1 MERRDRPILAVVVP
15 CYNEEAVFPETRKR
29 LTGVLERLSAAGK
42 IAPESR
48 VYFVDDGSRDATW
61 RLIAEAAAADPRVR
75 GVKLS
80 RNCGHQNALLA
91 GLSQAEGDAIVSI
104 DADLQDDVEAI
115 ERMVDAY
122 MTGCDVV
129 YGVRRQR
136 DRDTA
141 FKRFTARGFYRL
153 MSLFGV
159 DLVYDHA
166 DYRLLS
172 RRALDALCQFREV
185 NLFLRG
191 MVPLV
196 GFRSEKVYYDRAERF
211 AGESHYPVRKMLR
224 FAAEGITSFSTA
236 PLIFISWMGV
246 LVCLASVATS
256 AWVAVVWA
264 VGRAVPGWASI
275 VLPLTMLGGAQILC
289 TGVIGLYLGKVYREV
304 KARPR
309 YFIEETR

>member
-1 MERRDRPILAVVVP
+1 
-15 CYNEEAVFPETRKR
+15 
-29 LTGVLERLSAAGK
+29 AGK

-91 GLSQAEGDAIVSI
+91 GLSQAEGDAVVSI

-141 FKRFTARGFYRL
+141 FKRFT
-153 MSLFGV
+153 
-159 DLVYDHA
+159 
-166 DYRLLS
+166 
-172 RRALDALCQFREV
+172 
-185 NLFLRG
+185 
-191 MVPLV
+191 
-196 GFRSEKVYYDRAERF
+196 
-211 AGESHYPVRKMLR
+211 
-224 FAAEGITSFSTA
+224 
-236 PLIFISWMGV
+236 
-246 LVCLASVATS
+246 
-256 AWVAVVWA
+256 
-264 VGRAVPGWASI
+264 
-275 VLPLTMLGGAQILC
+275 
-289 TGVIGLYLGKVYREV
+289 
-304 KARPR
+304 
-309 YFIEETR
+309 